1 MRSWHMNQAGRKDI
15 YPEFANRYLLCSVRF
30 VFDDYVWKRDAP
42 YANYNGKLIPSRV
55 PTSALIAG
63 PIAGQPYSNSTI
75 AKAHPR
81 AVSRRY
87 FEKVC
92 PTPYIL
98 DPRDTLSDVGTNAS
112 ALQIMSAFSGKLR
125 SINDSCVEIQKDT
138 SQLFDY
144 WCAFLL
150 SLFLALLNII
160 CIGSWGLHAYM
171 I

>member
-92 PTPYIL
+92 PIPYIL
-98 DPRDTLSDVGTNAS
+98 DPRDTLSDVGTDAS
-112 ALQIMSAFSGKLR
+112 ALQIMSAFSEKLR

-171 I
+171 T